1 MAEWG
6 TVRGKC
12 GTVAPCTAVLDVGLI
27 GGSAI
32 GVLLRGGGTDLQ
44 K

>member
-1 MAEWG
+1 M
-6 TVRGKC
+6 
-12 GTVAPCTAVLDVGLI
+12 APCAAVLDVGLF